1 MYDMYFPLFTLFKL
15 VLFIGWLKVAQSIE
29 KPFGEDDADFQMS
42 SLLTRHIRV
51 RQRSPVVKLALIRAL
66 NLQPSF
72 RLQVSFSTNSTIF
85 QARSTWSSTLQRRMT
100 KTMTRGNLLLTKKR
114 LSPPKIPWAPANRVP
129 RNSKSE
135 IGAPSGLRTRLW
147 LRTTWTPGGWTLQNW
162 IDFYPTIP
170 WLLRSESDR
179 RDPAPTVSFTAMI
192 TAFEKSKRFSKI
204 YVTKSSYIALQLSKY
219 LRKLKQY
226 FWKFQSA

>member
-1 MYDMYFPLFTLFKL
+1 MGQIMRFRTALESVESHVHVSIPLVYKLVGHSINFLSDHHHSKRFSRNSQVVKSAIYLYFALTLIGAQTIGQPGEMYDMYFPLFTLFKL

-114 LSPPKIPWAPANRVP
+114 LSPPKIP
-129 RNSKSE
+129 
-135 IGAPSGLRTRLW
+135 
-147 LRTTWTPGGWTLQNW
+147 
-162 IDFYPTIP
+162 
-170 WLLRSESDR
+170 
-179 RDPAPTVSFTAMI
+179 
-192 TAFEKSKRFSKI
+192 
-204 YVTKSSYIALQLSKY
+204 
-219 LRKLKQY
+219 
-226 FWKFQSA
+226 